1 MIKIFQ
7 RPITE
12 PIRKISIIARG
23 MAAGYTLKMPVE
35 EKRIITKT
43 EFLAEIATLLGGY
56 CAEKLKF
63 NEITTGAANDL
74 GKASELARKLVKEYG
89 MSALGPVSF
98 GEKEEL
104 VFLGREISEQR
115 NYSEEIAAKIDKE
128 VSKFIEDAE
137 KEAGRI
143 LQKEKRTLD
152 RIAKTLIEKET
163 IEKEEFEKL
172 IHPGKAEKP
181 KSPSKVKKSVRVK
194 IKRV

>member
-1 MIKIFQ
+1 
-7 RPITE
+7 
-12 PIRKISIIARG
+12 
-23 MAAGYTLKMPVE
+23 
-35 EKRIITKT
+35 T
-43 EFLAEIATLLGGY
+43 EFLAEITTLLGGY

-98 GEKEEL
+98 GEKQEL
-104 VFLGREISEQR
+104 VFLGKEISEQR

-128 VSKFIEDAE
+128 VSKFIEYAE

-152 RIAKTLIEKET
+152 KIAKTLIEKET
-163 IEKEEFEKL
+163 IEKEEFEEL

-181 KSPSKVKKSVRVK
+181 KSLSKVKKSVRVK